1 MQIILK
7 GHSVQT
13 DIHSVP
19 KGVYKQEKST
29 RAPTDRPLLCEL
41 VHFNRQGVLPLG

>member
-7 GHSVQT
+7 GHAVQT

-19 KGVYKQEKST
+19 KGVYKQESAHALT
-29 RAPTDRPLLCEL
+29 QTGLS
-41 VHFNRQGVLPLG
+41 V